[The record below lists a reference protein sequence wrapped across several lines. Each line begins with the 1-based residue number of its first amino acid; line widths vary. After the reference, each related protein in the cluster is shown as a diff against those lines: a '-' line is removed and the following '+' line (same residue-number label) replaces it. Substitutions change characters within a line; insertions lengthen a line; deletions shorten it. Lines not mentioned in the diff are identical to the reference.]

1 MRLLYSIAFAV
12 ATGLLHCSDGTE
24 IDKNVQVSQ
33 RTILDAPPLN
43 HAQPTDQNPGV
54 GKRFLRATSAET
66 LGGNG
71 GVESTGSSY
80 KASSPINMV
89 DSSSYSACGSSD
101 QEERAIKLP
110 NPIAK
115 LVKLIKGKK
124 VPSVATDLLK
134 SRKDKITPAKLR
146 VKMLEKLPPE
156 LAAELI
162 FLKPP
167 KRLLPT
173 KVPAKLPSKLPSKI
187 KAQAFK
193 IPGVADVT
201 IRLQMEV
208 WFYYR
213 MPPTFVF
220 RKLGLV
226 GIVGKDSDK
235 LLHAHPNYK
244 YFKSYFDA
252 WYKAQQHLI
261 F

>member
-1 MRLLYSIAFAV
+1 MRQLHSIALVVAASLLYS
-12 ATGLLHCSDGTE
+12 SDCAQA
-24 IDKNVQVSQ
+24 IDKNVQASP
-33 RTILDAPPLN
+33 RTIPDAPPLVD
-43 HAQPTDQNPGV
+43 ALSTNPNWDAGR
-54 GKRFLRATSAET
+54 RFLRVAET
-66 LGGNG
+66 LGDDKG
-71 GVESTGSSY
+71 GINSTGSPHNTSSFTSSCS
-80 KASSPINMV
+80 AS
-89 DSSSYSACGSSD
+89 GSND
-101 QEERAIKLP
+101 QEEGEERAIKLP
-110 NPIAK
+110 SSIAK
-115 LVKLIKGKK
+115 FFKGKK
-124 VPSVATDLLK
+124 IPSIVTDFLK
-134 SRKDKITPAKLR
+134 TNKEPTTAAKLR

-167 KRLLPT
+167 KRFLPT
-173 KVPAKLPSKLPSKI
+173 NVPAKMPSKLSSNI

-213 MPPTFVF
+213 APPMFVF

-226 GIVGKDSDK
+226 GKGSGDI
-235 LLHAHPNYK
+235 LHAEPNYK

-252 WYKAQQHLI
+252 WYKAQSHLI